1 MPILTLF
8 EWNQLFFFLFFSM
21 MRVGA
26 SKSLKLM
33 QMFSNIV
40 TYLEILKEV
49 ASW

>member
-8 EWNQLFFFLFFSM
+8 EWNQLFFLFSM